1 MVGEVRRGDR
11 GLLTVDDEP
20 VAVRRCLGSYAA
32 QVGSRAGLG
41 QGDRLE
47 VPTAQVPEYFLLL
60 LLVAMA
66 QVGLRGGQ
74 SGAIRMDRRQRPRG
88 LLQEDALLDHSRA
101 ATAGF
106 DG

>member
-1 MVGEVRRGDR
+1 MVGEVRRGDP

-20 VAVRRCLGSYAA
+20 VAVAHRLGSHAT
-32 QVGSRAGLG
+32 QVGSGAWLG
-41 QGDRLE
+41 KGDRLE

-74 SGAIRMDRRQRPRG
+74 SGAIRMDRRQAARG
-88 LLQEDALLDHSRA
+88 LLPEDALLSHPRA
-101 ATAGF
+101 ATA
-106 DG
+106 